1 MYKIGY
7 VFYMPCKTKMLKKL
21 NRMRPSN
28 VRANFHKRFW
38 NRILRKHH
46 RWRRVDKAINTSNFL
61 YRNRIHIGELCVAL
75 LLSFSTFIFGN
86 WTATPNNQE
95 LVYPLQ
101 EVSTLECRIDAW
113 DTLSENCKIQLP
125 IIAWANYKN
134 YVNKTTYTDI
144 YSVLYGWNYNS
155 GWNVNEGSHYWVDI
169 ATAKWTPL
177 YAIADGKVYFAW
189 EQAGYGNVVK
199 IEFVYQGIRYFA
211 IYGHMSVINVKQW
224 DTVTRGQKIGAVGN
238 SWVTMWAMWWYH
250 VHFEIAKWDTWR
262 PVYAFYGCVDY
273 KNSGIE
279 VINNGLCRTE
289 MFSRTVDPI
298 AFLEGAKA
306 KLPHPT
312 TQIALEEEHAAAAE
326 TVVDTEDREY
336 IVKIA
341 KLYLWSPYQ
350 LGGSGTLPGTPTDC
364 SNFTKNV
371 FQNVGVVL
379 ERSAAD
385 QAYQFSAWGYWYDT
399 LESAEIWDLIFFKNT
414 YVSEN
419 EITHV
424 WIYVGNGMMIH
435 AGTKKVEIVT
445 IDSYWKEHFKWVG
458 SFKYLHKNYNKQIA
472 KNNYLKISSIPV
484 SDVNNK
490 VDTIVKVEPEEKKE
504 EVKQET
510 KQEVK
515 EEHNV
520 AEASTIKLEDTKL
533 DDTGKKFFK
542 EWNIKIEWDA
552 TTALKKGET
561 REFKLIVDKASW
573 DKFNGVLKQP
583 IMFVSNSTNISIDPV
598 VISLVKN
605 GEVVIKLKA
614 GQQAGDVFVAVNLGT
629 NKMGGFTVKVK

>member
-1 MYKIGY
+1 MY

-21 NRMRPSN
+21 NKMNPSN
-28 VRANFHKRFW
+28 VRANFHKKFW

-46 RWRRVDKAINTSNFL
+46 RWRRVDKAINASNFL
-61 YRNRIHIGELCVAL
+61 YRNWIHIGELVVAL

-86 WTATPNNQE
+86 GNSTPNNQE

-101 EVSTLECRIDAW
+101 EVSTLECRMDAW
-113 DTLSENCKIQLP
+113 DTLSQNCKIQLP

-134 YVNKTTYTDI
+134 YINNSTYTDI
-144 YSVLYGWNYNS
+144 YTVLYGWNYHS
-155 GWNVNEGSHYWVDI
+155 WWNINEWSHYWVDI
-169 ATAKWTPL
+169 ATAKWTPV

-199 IEFVYQGIRYFA
+199 IEFVFQWVRYFA
-211 IYGHMSVINVKQW
+211 IYGHLSAINVKEW
-224 DTVTRGQKIGAVGN
+224 DTVSKGQKIGAVGN
-238 SWVTMWAMWWYH
+238 SWVTMWAMGGYH
-250 VHFEIAKWDTWR
+250 VHFEIAKWDSWR
-262 PVYAFYGCVDY
+262 PVYAFYGCTDLS
-273 KNSGIE
+273 KWGIE
-279 VINNGLCRTE
+279 IINNWLCRTE

-298 AFLEGAKA
+298 AFLEWAKA
-306 KLPHPT
+306 KLPHPVT
-312 TQIALEEEHAAAAE
+312 VQVAEEHSSAE
-326 TVVDTEDREY
+326 MEKIISAEDREY

-350 LGGSGTLPGTPTDC
+350 LGGTGTLPWTATDC

-371 FQNVGVVL
+371 FQNVGITL

-385 QAYQFSAWGYWYDT
+385 QAYQFSAGGYWYDT
-399 LESAEIWDLIFFKNT
+399 LDMAEIWDLIFFKNT
-414 YVSEN
+414 YISDQ

-435 AGTKKVEIVT
+435 AGTKKVDIVT

-484 SDVNNK
+484 SQQNVAKIDTPI
-490 VDTIVKVEPEEKKE
+490 DTIKNN

-510 KQEVK
+510 KEEVVQ
-515 EEHNV
+515 H
-520 AEASTIKLEDTKL
+520 EAAPELTSIKLEDTKL
-533 DDTGKKFFK
+533 DETGKKFFN
-542 EWNIKIEWDA
+542 EWNIKIEGDV
-552 TTALKKGET
+552 TTAIKKWET
-561 REFKLIVDKASW
+561 RVLKLIVNKDSGDKYNW
-573 DKFNGVLKQP
+573 VLKQP
-583 IMFVSNSTNISIDPV
+583 IMFVANSTNISIDPV

-605 GEVVIKLKA
+605 GEVEIKIKA
-614 GQQAGDVFVAVNLGT
+614 GQQAWDVFVAVNLGT
-629 NKMGGFTVKVK
+629 NKMWGFTVKVQ

>member
-1 MYKIGY
+1 
-7 VFYMPCKTKMLKKL
+7 MLKKL
-21 NRMRPSN
+21 NWVKHN

-46 RWRRVDKAINTSNFL
+46 RWRRVDKAINASNFL
-61 YRNRIHIGELCVAL
+61 YRNWIHIGELCVAL
-75 LLSFSTFIFGN
+75 LLSLSTFIFGN
-86 WTATPNNQE
+86 GTATPNNQE

-101 EVSTLECRIDAW
+101 EVSTLECRMDAW
-113 DTLSENCKIQLP
+113 DTLSQKCKIQLP

-134 YVNKTTYTDI
+134 YINNTTYTDI
-144 YSVLYGWNYNS
+144 YSVLYGWNYHS

-177 YAIADGKVYFAW
+177 YAIADGKVYYAW

-199 IEFVYQGIRYFA
+199 IEFVFQGVRYFA
-211 IYGHMSVINVKQW
+211 IYGHMSAINVKEW
-224 DTVTRGQKIGAVGN
+224 DTVTKGQKIGAVGN
-238 SWVTMWAMWWYH
+238 SWVTMWAMGGYH

-262 PVYAFYGCVDY
+262 PVYAFYGCADLD
-273 KNSGIE
+273 KWGIE
-279 VINNGLCRTE
+279 IINQGLCRTE

-298 AFLEGAKA
+298 AFLEWARA
-306 KLPHPT
+306 KLPHPAT
-312 TQIALEEEHAAAAE
+312 TVAVEEHAAAADTE
-326 TVVDTEDREY
+326 TVIDAEDREY

-350 LGGSGTLPGTPTDC
+350 LGGTGTLPGTPTDC

-371 FQNVGVVL
+371 FQNVGITL

-385 QAYQFSAWGYWYDT
+385 QAYQFSAWGYWYDS
-399 LESAEIWDLIFFKNT
+399 LDMAEVWDLIFFKNT
-414 YVSEN
+414 YVSEQ

-424 WIYVGNGMMIH
+424 GIYVGNGMMIH
-435 AGTKKVEIVT
+435 AGTKKVDIVT

-484 SDVNNK
+484 SQTNK
-490 VDTIVKVEPEEKKE
+490 IDTIVNVEPEKKEETKKE

-510 KQEVK
+510 KQEH
-515 EEHNV
+515 EV
-520 AEASTIKLEDTKL
+520 APAQETSTIKLEDTKL
-533 DDTGKKFFK
+533 DSTGKKFFN
-542 EWNIKIEWDA
+542 EWNITIEGDA
-552 TTALKKGET
+552 TTALKKWET
-561 REFKLIVDKASW
+561 RELKLVINKTNG

-583 IMFVSNSTNISIDPV
+583 IMFVANSTNISIDPV

-629 NKMGGFTVKVK
+629 NKMGWFTVKVQ

>member
-1 MYKIGY
+1 M
-7 VFYMPCKTKMLKKL
+7 
-21 NRMRPSN
+21 
-28 VRANFHKRFW
+28 RANLHRKFW

-46 RWRRVDKAINTSNFL
+46 KWRRVDKAINASNFL
-61 YRNRIHIGELCVAL
+61 YRNWIHIWELVVAI

-95 LVYPLQ
+95 LLYPLQ
-101 EVSTLECRIDAW
+101 EVSTLECRMDAW
-113 DTLSENCKIQLP
+113 DTLSQNCKIQLP

-134 YVNKTTYTDI
+134 YINNSTYTDI
-144 YSVLYGWNYNS
+144 YTVLYGWNYHS

-177 YAIADGKVYFAW
+177 YAIADGKVYYAW

-211 IYGHMSVINVKQW
+211 IYGHMSSINVKAW
-224 DTVTRGQKIGAVGN
+224 DTVTKWQKIGAVGN
-238 SWVTMWAMWWYH
+238 SWVTMWAMGWYH
-250 VHFEIAKWDTWR
+250 VHFEIAKWDSWR
-262 PVYAFYGCVDY
+262 PVYAFYWCADLD
-273 KNSGIE
+273 KWGIE
-279 VINNGLCRTE
+279 IINNGLCRTE

-298 AFLEGAKA
+298 AFLEWAKA
-306 KLPHPT
+306 KLPYPIT
-312 TQIALEEEHAAAAE
+312 TQVAEEHSAAE
-326 TVVDTEDREY
+326 VEAIISAEDREY

-350 LGGSGTLPGTPTDC
+350 LWGTGNLPGTPTDC

-371 FQNVGVVL
+371 FSNVGIAL

-385 QAYQFSAWGYWYDT
+385 QAYQFSAWGYWYDS
-399 LESAEIWDLIFFKNT
+399 LDMAEVWDLIFFKNT
-414 YVSEN
+414 YTSEQ

-424 WIYVGNGMMIH
+424 WIYVGNWMMIH
-435 AGTKKVEIVT
+435 AGTKTVDIVT
-445 IDSYWKEHFKWVG
+445 IDSYWKEHFKGIG

-472 KNNYLKISSIPV
+472 KNNYLRISSIPV
-484 SDVNNK
+484 SQQTVAK
-490 VDTIVKVEPEEKKE
+490 VDTIVNVDETKKD
-504 EVKQET
+504 EV

-515 EEHNV
+515 EEVKQHEV
-520 AEASTIKLEDTKL
+520 APSASNIKLEDTKL

-542 EWNIKIEWDA
+542 EWNISIEWDVS
-552 TTALKKGET
+552 TALKKGET
-561 REFKLIVDKASW
+561 RELKLVINKANGDKYNW
-573 DKFNGVLKQP
+573 VLKQP

-605 GEVVIKLKA
+605 GEVAIKLKA
-614 GQQAGDVFVAVNLGT
+614 WQQAGDVFVAVNLGT
-629 NKMGGFTVKVK
+629 NKMGGFTIKVQ